1 MSLISSLRRQ
11 LIGVQ
16 ERALVSLGAIFKPR
30 PILAFLDRCHH
41 PTHTRTMSVQPKT
54 FLTVGFEAL
63 PVEQPIE
70 EENLPNYKAARY
82 YPAHIGQVLQHRY
95 QIVGKVGYGGGS
107 TVWACRDLE
116 YVSFNMEPF

>member
-1 MSLISSLRRQ
+1 MSLISGLRRQ

-16 ERALVSLGAIFKPR
+16 ERALFSLGAISKTR
-30 PILAFLDRCHH
+30 PILARVAFLDRCHH
-41 PTHTRTMSVQPKT
+41 PSHTWAASVQPKV
-54 FLTVGFEAL
+54 FPTVGFEPL

-70 EENLPNYKAARY
+70 EENLPNYKAAQY
-82 YPAHIGQVLQHRY
+82 YPAHIGQVLQYRY

-116 YVSFNMEPF
+116 YASST